1 MGRKSKLTVTI
12 DRELI
17 PRAKRYARSL
27 GVSLSSLIEDAL
39 REMSSDVKAPF
50 SERWGGAFVPADR
63 DDERYRRLA
72 KKYL

>member
-1 MGRKSKLTVTI
+1 MSRKSKLTVTI
-12 DRELI
+12 DRDLI
-17 PRAKRYARSL
+17 PRAKRYARAR

-39 REMSSDVKAPF
+39 REMSSEARAPF
-50 SERWGGAFVPADR
+50 SHRWRGAFVPADR

>member
-1 MGRKSKLTVTI
+1 MARKSKLTVTI

-17 PRAKRYARSL
+17 PRAKRHARSL

-39 REMSSDVKAPF
+39 RQMSSDPQTSF
-50 SERWGGAFVPADR
+50 SQRWTGTFVPADR

>member
-1 MGRKSKLTVTI
+1 MASKSKLTVTI

-39 REMSSDVKAPF
+39 REMSSDVQAPF
-50 SERWGGAFVPADR
+50 SERWMGAFVPADR
-63 DDERYRRLA
+63 DEERYRRLA

>member
-1 MGRKSKLTVTI
+1 MSKKSKLTVTI
-12 DRELI
+12 DGELI

-27 GVSLSSLIEDAL
+27 GRSLSSLIEDAL
-39 REMSSDVKAPF
+39 REMSSDVEDPF
-50 SERWGGAFVPADR
+50 SERWRGAFVPADR